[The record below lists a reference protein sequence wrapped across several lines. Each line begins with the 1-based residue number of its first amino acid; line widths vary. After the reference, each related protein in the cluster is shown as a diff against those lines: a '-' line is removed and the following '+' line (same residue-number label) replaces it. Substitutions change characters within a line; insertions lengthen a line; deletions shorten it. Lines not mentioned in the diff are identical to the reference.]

1 MSQSKVKLYK
11 HPDRNK
17 ETIHK
22 PYVPQ
27 YQLMG
32 VEPEEWKS
40 SPVPTDT
47 PVLQNSQ
54 DNPRLKNT
62 GLRQDIKISGSSSK
76 NVSIPNVGQNRDY
89 TWSGVDGDI
98 VDDIEEIDNQSS
110 MIDNNDYISDQALGL
125 SDSVTIKQEKPKLQ
139 KTEEDILSVIENLED
154 KDYLLLVNDVVV
166 CSGTLDKV
174 EEQVKN
180 LAFGEH
186 ELCGGEPI
194 PVSDLIVL
202 KKVPIKI
209 GVFLD

>member
-11 HPDRNK
+11 NPDRNK
-17 ETIHK
+17 EIAHK

-40 SPVPTDT
+40 NPVPSGTV
-47 PVLQNSQ
+47 PMQNSE
-54 DNPRLKNT
+54 DNPRLKNI
-62 GLRQDIKISGSSSK
+62 GLRQDAGSLSK
-76 NVSIPNVGQNRDY
+76 NFSIPNVGNNRDY

-98 VDDIEEIDNQSS
+98 VDDIEEISGQSS
-110 MIDNNDYISDQALGL
+110 MIDNNDYVSDQALGL
-125 SDSVTIKQEKPKLQ
+125 SDSVTVKQEKVKLNNV
-139 KTEEDILSVIENLED
+139 EENNLLSVIENLED
-154 KDYLLLVNDVVV
+154 KNYLLLVNDVVV
-166 CSGTLDKV
+166 CSGTLEKV

-180 LAFGEH
+180 LAFGDH

-202 KKVPIKI
+202 KKIQLKLAS
-209 GVFLD
+209 F